1 MARYNNR
8 TMSRAS
14 SMLGCGLRDPNDAI
28 RLAAIMETIDREQA
42 THRKKRD
49 RLLKRLRIEI
59 ERIER
64 KEDGR

>member
-8 TMSRAS
+8 TMARAS
-14 SMLGCGLRDPNDAI
+14 SMLECGLRDPNDAI
-28 RLAAIMETIDREQA
+28 RLAAIMETIDQEQA

-49 RLLKRLRIEI
+49 RLLKRLRVEI